1 MTAPVD
7 AAITAEVEAL
17 LAREAFLIDTRCW
30 ADWLGLYTDDA
41 IFWVPAWA
49 SDDGFTTDPDNDV
62 SLMYMDKAGLEARV
76 FRIESAE
83 SWATEPLPFTAH
95 LVTGALVTAMRGAE
109 IEATAAWLV
118 HAFARTRGATIRGGR
133 YAYVLRRVAQ
143 GLRIARKT
151 VFVHDDRIVGALDI
165 YNI

>member
-1 MTAPVD
+1 MVPVD
-7 AAITAEVEAL
+7 RAVAAEVEAIV
-17 LAREAFLIDTRCW
+17 AREAFLLDTRRW
-30 ADWLGLYTDDA
+30 ADWLALYADDA

-49 SDDGFTTDPDNDV
+49 SDDGFTTDPDNNV

-76 FRIESAE
+76 FRIESAD

-95 LVTGALVTAMRGAE
+95 LVTSVLVTATRGAE
-109 IEATAAWLV
+109 LEASAAWLV
-118 HAFARTRGATIRGGR
+118 RSFARTRGATLRGGR
-133 YAYVLRRVAQ
+133 YDYVFRRAPD

-151 VFVHDDRIVGALDI
+151 VYVHDDRIVGALDV